1 MTNALQT
8 RTVFVA
14 GGTGKTGSRV
24 AARLQARGTRVRVG
38 SRRGV
43 EPFDWSRPDTW
54 AAAIGHS
61 DAAYIAYSPDL
72 ALPGAADQIGEF
84 TGIARAQGVQ
94 RFVLLSGRGEPEAQ
108 AAEQAVL
115 EVAPE
120 STVLRSSWM
129 DQNFSEG
136 NFLDLVLSGDVTLP
150 VGLVGEPFVDIEDI
164 AEAAV
169 TSLLQPGHEG
179 RIYEVT
185 GPRLLTFA
193 DAVAEIAA
201 ATGRQITF
209 STVPLDAFAEVL
221 ADIGTPEEAI
231 TLVRYLFGELFDG
244 RNASLGTGIQECLGR
259 APRDFR
265 TFAHDAAASGVW
277 NA

>member
-8 RTVFVA
+8 RSVFVA

-24 AARLQARGTRVRVG
+24 AARLQARGTRVRIG
-38 SRRGV
+38 SRHQAD
-43 EPFDWSRPDTW
+43 PFDWSRPDTW
-54 AAAIGHS
+54 PAAIGHS

-72 ALPGAADQIGEF
+72 ALPGAAGQIAEF
-84 TGIARAQGVQ
+84 TAVAHAQGVR

-115 EVAPE
+115 DVAPR

-129 DQNFSEG
+129 DQNFSESD
-136 NFLDLVLSGDVTLP
+136 FLDLVLGGEVALP
-150 VGLVGEPFVDIEDI
+150 VGPIDEPFVDIEDI
-164 AEAAV
+164 ADAAV
-169 TSLLQPGHEG
+169 ESLLRPGHEG

-185 GPRLLTFA
+185 GPRLMTFA
-193 DAVAEIAA
+193 DAVADIAA

-209 STVPLDAFAEVL
+209 ATVPLDAFAEVL
-221 ADIGTPEEAI
+221 AGIGTPDEAI

-244 RNASLGTGIQECLGR
+244 RNSTLGTGIQECLGR

-265 TFAHDAAASGVW
+265 AYAADAAASGVW